1 MVCFMKRIY
10 SKGQEKWL
18 RAGLDI
24 LAKAGPQAI
33 TLEALGAR
41 LNLSKGSFY
50 HHFNNQD
57 DFLKQ
62 LVLYWEAS
70 MTDWMID
77 TTQLESASHSKR
89 LVKLAELTSKVA
101 AMPIER
107 AIRHWAKQNTDVK
120 KALKRV
126 EAKRCDYL
134 CFLLTHAGIDEPLLV
149 SRIIYSIFIGA
160 QYLDP
165 PTTDKEMLKMYEQ
178 IIPLSNAKKRK

>member
-1 MVCFMKRIY
+1 MIQNY

-18 RAGLDI
+18 RAGFDI
-24 LAKAGPQAI
+24 LVKSGPQSI
-33 TLEALGAR
+33 TLESLGKK

-50 HHFNNQD
+50 HHFKNRD

-62 LVLYWEAS
+62 LVRYWEAS
-70 MTDWMID
+70 MTDWVID
-77 TTQLESASHSKR
+77 TTQLESANNSKR
-89 LVKLAELTSKVA
+89 LVKLAELTSRVA

-107 AIRHWAKQNTDVK
+107 AMRHWATQNPDVN

-126 EAKRCDYL
+126 EKKRSDYL
-134 CFLLTHAGIDEPLLV
+134 LYLLTQAGVSDPLLV

-160 QYLDP
+160 QHLNP

-178 IIPLSNAKKRK
+178 IIPLNKTKRRN